1 MLPQKRQPTHVRHA
15 KMQGDAYMKVIKI
28 AGLLFLYAFD
38 VLLLG
43 LVEKLVNGLVKKLN
57 ACLISTRS
65 AIDRINEKRAALK
78 KQRSENA

>member
-1 MLPQKRQPTHVRHA
+1 MLAQKRQPTRVRHA